1 MMPFRSLRL
10 VGIYR
15 MPLRSFLVVLCM
27 VFSSSAALCRAE
39 PDDAGAAFFESK
51 VRPILADNCFKC
63 HSARAQKLKAGLYAD
78 SLQGLLKGGDN
89 GPAIVPAHPEQS
101 RLVEAIGYGNVDL
114 QMPPKGKLSD
124 QQIADLTQWIKMGAP
139 WPGSAGASGPVA
151 SAKSPDV
158 LERKIGRWAWQPV
171 REQTP
176 PGVKDAA
183 WATKPI
189 DRFILSRLEAAG
201 LKPAPDAQKR
211 ALIRRACFDITGL
224 PPTPQE
230 VDAFVADSSP
240 DAFAKL
246 IDRLLDS
253 PHFGERWARHWLDL
267 VRYAEGYGHEFDYPI
282 PNASQYRD
290 YVIRAFNND
299 VPYNQFVIEQVAGD
313 LLERPRMN
321 AAEGYNESIIGTGFW
336 FLGEQVHA
344 PVDVRQHQADRV
356 ENQIDV
362 FGKTFLGLTLAC
374 ARCHDHKFD
383 PIKQRDFYSLAGFL
397 ESTRQQNALLDV
409 HGKIAGAVGELR
421 AIREKGTAA
430 LRAALPQ
437 GDATK
442 DDFARYLKAAGDVI
456 SGAKLSTGRRSVEDV
471 VRDANLD
478 PARLRR
484 WVDACGEKGTNE
496 PTHPLFAWSEMGGL
510 APDASPNAFAAERE
524 SAQRRWADQQKQ
536 AQETAAKSVVFKD
549 FKDGNYNGWF
559 ASGWAFGTEPTRVG
573 QWDSA
578 GSGMR
583 LTMLGVAHSGALA
596 GRLKGVLRS
605 PTFKLTH
612 PQLLYHIAGTGARVH
627 LVIDGYLMDTFAPLL
642 FAGAL
647 FDSNTGGKFIWHRQS
662 QDVGRY
668 LGHSAYIEIID
679 DGDGFVAVDQIRFA
693 DEGSPE
699 PAAAPSAVAGR
710 ILADAHVTSSES
722 LAAAYGAAWS
732 QALEQWRAGGAD
744 DGACALVNWALQHG
758 LVEVNESAAAQLT
771 ECKKEMDAIAKAMP
785 EPMRALAAADGTGID
800 ERIFIRGNH
809 KTPGEPAPRRFLEA
823 IATGNH
829 VPMSSTTSGRLELAR
844 LLTDPNTDPLIA
856 RVMVNRIWH
865 HLLGRGIVASTD
877 NFGALGQA
885 PTHPEL
891 LDYMADRFVKDGW
904 SIKKTIRAIMLSRTY
919 QMASEAADAH
929 AEQIDPDNSLLHRA
943 HVRRLEAEAIRDE
956 MLAVSGRLD
965 PKLFGASVDVNLTAF
980 MEGRGRPASGP
991 LDGAGRRSIYLA
1003 ERRNFLSPM
1012 MLAFDQP
1019 IPFSSMG
1026 RRSVSNVPAQALT
1039 LMNDPFVLEQAKT
1052 WATRMLADKDLSPE
1066 QRITRMYLTAFG
1078 RSPTDAERA
1087 DAMAFIQVQG
1097 EEMGLPMERRLTDVC
1112 VWTDFAHAMMNA
1124 KEFIFLN

>member
-1 MMPFRSLRL
+1 MPMRNVF
-10 VGIYR
+10 
-15 MPLRSFLVVLCM
+15 VVLCI
-27 VFSSSAALCRAE
+27 VFSPAALCRAGE
-39 PDDAGAAFFESK
+39 PDETGAAFFESK
-51 VRPILADNCFKC
+51 VRPVLADNCFKC
-63 HSARAQKLKAGLYAD
+63 HSARAPKLKAGLYAD

-101 RLVEAIGYGNVDL
+101 RLVEAIGYGNIDL

-139 WPGSAGASGPVA
+139 WPGSAGAAGPVA

-176 PGVKDAA
+176 PAVKDAA
-183 WATKPI
+183 WATTPI
-189 DRFILSRLEAAG
+189 DQFILAKLEASG
-201 LKPAPDAQKR
+201 LKPTPAAQKR
-211 ALIRRACFDITGL
+211 TLIRRAFFNITGL
-224 PPTPQE
+224 PPTPEE
-230 VDAFVADSSP
+230 VEAFLADSSP
-240 DAFAKL
+240 DAFARL

-267 VRYAEGYGHEFDYPI
+267 VRYAEAYGHEFDFPI
-282 PNASQYRD
+282 PHASQYRD
-290 YVIRAFNND
+290 YVIRALNAD

-313 LLERPRMN
+313 LLEHPRMN
-321 AAEGYNESIIGTGFW
+321 AADGYNESIIGTGFW
-336 FLGEQVHA
+336 FLGEQVHS

-397 ESTRQQNALLDV
+397 ESTRQQDALLDV
-409 HGKIAGAVGELR
+409 HGKITAAVGEMK
-421 AIREKGTAA
+421 AIREKGSAA
-430 LRAALPQ
+430 LGAALPQ
-437 GDATK
+437 GEAAKGDL
-442 DDFARYLKAAGDVI
+442 ARYLKA
-456 SGAKLSTGRRSVEDV
+456 SGEVLSSAKLSTGRRSIEDV
-471 VRDANLD
+471 AKEANLD
-478 PARLRR
+478 PTRLRR
-484 WVDACGEKGTNE
+484 WVDACGEKGINE
-496 PTHPLFAWSEMGGL
+496 PTHPLFAWSEMGAL
-510 APDASPNAFAAERE
+510 APDTSSEALAAKRQAAE
-524 SAQRRWADQQKQ
+524 RRWADRQKH
-536 AQETAAKSVVFKD
+536 AEETAAKSVVFKD
-549 FKDGNYNGWF
+549 FKDGNYDGWF
-559 ASGWAFGTEPTRVG
+559 VSGWAFGTEPTRAG

-578 GSGMR
+578 VGGMR
-583 LTMLGVAHSGALA
+583 IALPGMANSGALT
-596 GRLKGVLRS
+596 GRLKGALRS

-612 PQLLYHIAGTGARVH
+612 PQLLYHIAGAGARVH
-627 LVIDGYLMDTFAPLL
+627 LVIDGYQMDTFQPLL
-642 FAGAL
+642 FAGAQ
-647 FDSNTGGKFIWHRQS
+647 FSVETGGKFVWHRQA
-662 QDVGRY
+662 QDVSRY

-679 DGDGFVAVDQIRFA
+679 DGEGFVAVDQIRFA
-693 DEGSPE
+693 DEGSPV
-699 PAAAPSAVAGR
+699 PAAGPSAIAGR
-710 ILADAHVTSSES
+710 ILADTHITSSES
-722 LAAAYGAAWS
+722 LTASYAAAWS
-732 QALEQWRAGGAD
+732 QALERWRAGKAD
-744 DGACALVNWALQHG
+744 DGECALVSWAFEHG
-758 LVEVNESAAAQLT
+758 LVEVDESARGQLT
-771 ECKKEMDAIAKAMP
+771 ECKKEIDAVAKVMP

-823 IATGNH
+823 VATENH
-829 VPMSSTTSGRLELAR
+829 VPMPTNTSGRLELAR

-877 NFGALGQA
+877 NFGALGQV
-885 PTHPEL
+885 PTHPDL
-891 LDYMADRFVKDGW
+891 LDYMAAGFVKDGW
-904 SIKKTIRAIMLSRTY
+904 SIKKTIRTIMLSRTY
-919 QMASEAADAH
+919 QMASEAADSN
-929 AEQIDPDNSLLHRA
+929 AEQADPDNALLHRA

-965 PKLFGASVDVNLTAF
+965 PKLLGPSVDVNLTSF

-1039 LMNDPFVLEQAKT
+1039 LMNDPFVLEQAKI
-1052 WATRMLADKDLSPE
+1052 WATRVMAAKDMSPE
-1066 QRITRMYLTAFG
+1066 QRITRMYMTAFG
-1078 RSPTDAERA
+1078 RSPTEGERSDAV
-1087 DAMAFIQVQG
+1087 AFLQTQG
-1097 EEMGLPMERRLTDVC
+1097 EELGVPSERRLEDVR
-1112 VWTDFAHAMMNA
+1112 VWADLAHAMMNA